1 MADFTPQ
8 YLLFTLI
15 LLGTFSSNH
24 GCNQIARESLLSLP
38 FTTSSPPLN
47 WSSIDCCLW
56 DGISCDLKGQV
67 THIWLPSKGL
77 RGSISSVLGNLS
89 RLSHLNLSNNS
100 LSGPLPTRFFSSWN
114 QLRVLDLS
122 NNHLAGDI
130 SSLFSSN
137 GWPASI
143 QIVDISKNDFNGMI
157 QSLFLRRAWNL
168 TELNVSHNGFTGHI
182 PSSLCINSPSVR
194 LLDFSFNNHSGQIP
208 TGLGRCSKLEVFRA
222 GFNYYLSGQLPHDIY
237 NATEL
242 TEISLP
248 SSNLSGP
255 INSDI
260 VNLTKLTILELYYNQ
275 FSGKLPLNIGKL
287 SKLKRLLLHMNSLTG
302 SLPQSL
308 TNCTNLIEL
317 NLRCNLFCGYISNLN
332 FSSLQQLTILDLG
345 GNEFT
350 GKLPVSLYSC
360 KSLKAIRL
368 AGNRL
373 EGQIMPDVLQL
384 KLLQYLS
391 LGDNKLTDLTEAI
404 KVLSGCKSLN
414 IVILPVN
421 FQHEAMPSD
430 DSMVGSFGF
439 ENLRVLG
446 LGGCQLTGTLP
457 SWLSKLKKL
466 EVLDL
471 SFNRI
476 TGSIPGWLS
485 TLPRL
490 FYLDLSN
497 NLISGEFP
505 KELCDLPA
513 LVLKQTAPPVEQS
526 YSKLPIFVSK
536 NGTISKN
543 CTFNQ
548 YTYLTSMPPA
558 IYIGNNSLSGNVPI
572 EIGHLL
578 QLHVLDLSHNSFS
591 GNIPCQISELTNL
604 ERLDLSANK
613 FSGEIPASLTSL
625 HFLSWLSVANNNL
638 NGMIP
643 SGTQLQSFDPSAYE
657 GNHGLCGKPLPL
669 ECANIVSQNR
679 DKEIQEEKHGLGNL
693 GFHVSLVLG
702 FITGFWSVYGPLFF
716 NKYWRVAYFQFL
728 DGLKYSINA
737 QLARCVARLHGRPE
751 IYL

>member
-15 LLGTFSSNH
+15 LLDTFSVNH
-24 GCNQIARESLLSLP
+24 GCNQIARKSLLSLP

-56 DGISCDLKGQV
+56 DGISCDHKGRV

-100 LSGPLPTRFFSSWN
+100 LSGPLPTGFFSSWN

-122 NNHLAGDI
+122 NNHLAGDT

-168 TELNVSHNGFTGHI
+168 TELNVSHNSFTGHI

-248 SSNLSGP
+248 FSNLSGP

-287 SKLKRLLLHMNSLTG
+287 SKLKRLLLHMNYLTG

-317 NLRCNLFCGYISNLN
+317 NLRCNLFCGYISNFN

-350 GKLPVSLYSC
+350 GILPASLYSC

-368 AGNRL
+368 AQNRL
-373 EGQIMPDVLQL
+373 EGKIMPEVLQL

-391 LGDNKLTDLTEAI
+391 LGDNKLTNLTEAI
-404 KVLSGCKSLN
+404 KVLSGCKSLK

-430 DSMVGSFGF
+430 DSIVGSFGF
-439 ENLRVLG
+439 ENLQVLG

-476 TGSIPGWLS
+476 IGSIPGWLS

-526 YSKLPIFVSK
+526 CSKLPIFVSK

-625 HFLSWLSVANNNL
+625 HFLSWFSVANNNL

-657 GNHGLCGKPLPL
+657 GNRGLCGKPLPH

-679 DKEIQEEKHGLGNL
+679 DKEIQEEKHGLRNL
-693 GFHVSLVLG
+693 GFKVSLVLG
-702 FITGFWSVYGPLFF
+702 FITGFWGVCGPLLF
-716 NKYWRVAYFQFL
+716 NNYWSVAYFQFL
-728 DGLKYSINA
+728 DSLKYSIK
-737 QLARCVARLHGRPE
+737 HS
-751 IYL
+751 

>member
-15 LLGTFSSNH
+15 LLCTFSANH
-24 GCNQIARESLLSLP
+24 GCNQIARKSLLSLP
-38 FTTSSPPLN
+38 STTS
-47 WSSIDCCLW
+47 
-56 DGISCDLKGQV
+56 GQV

-77 RGSISSVLGNLS
+77 KGNISSVLGNLS

-100 LSGPLPTRFFSSWN
+100 LSGPLPTELFSGWN
-114 QLRVLDLS
+114 QLRALDLN

-130 SSLFSSN
+130 SSLFYSN

-157 QSLFLRRAWNL
+157 QTLFLRRAWTL

-194 LLDFSFNNHSGQIP
+194 LLNFSFNKHSGQIP
-208 TGLGRCSKLEVFRA
+208 TELGRCSKLEVFRA

-287 SKLKRLLLHMNSLTG
+287 SKLKRLLLHMNYLTG

-317 NLRCNLFCGYISNLN
+317 NLRLNLFRGYISTLN
-332 FSSLQQLTILDLG
+332 FSSLQQLTMLDLG
-345 GNEFT
+345 RNEFT
-350 GKLPVSLYSC
+350 GKFPASLYSC

-368 AGNRL
+368 THNRL
-373 EGQIMPDVLQL
+373 EGQIMPEVLQL

-391 LGDNKLTDLTEAI
+391 LGDTKLTNLTEAI
-404 KVLSGCKSLN
+404 KVLSGCKSLRM
-414 IVILPVN
+414 VILPLN

-430 DSMVGSFGF
+430 EGIVDSLGF
-439 ENLRVLG
+439 ENLQMLS

-471 SFNRI
+471 SSKRI
-476 TGSIPGWLS
+476 TGSIPGWFS

-490 FYLDLSN
+490 FYLGLSN

-505 KELCDLPA
+505 KELCHLPA

-526 YSKLPIFVSK
+526 ISELPIFVSE
-536 NGTISKN
+536 NGTL
-543 CTFNQ
+543 NQ
-548 YTYLTSMPPA
+548 YNYLTFMPPA
-558 IYIGNNSLSGNVPI
+558 IHVGNNCLGGNVPI

-578 QLHVLDLSHNSFS
+578 QLHVLNLSHNSFS
-591 GNIPCQISELTNL
+591 GNIPYQISELTNL
-604 ERLDLSANK
+604 EKLDLSANK

-625 HFLSWLSVANNNL
+625 HFLSWLSVANNDL

-657 GNHGLCGKPLPL
+657 GNPGLCGKPLPL

-702 FITGFWSVYGPLFF
+702 FITGFWGVCGPLFF

-728 DGLKYSINA
+728 DNLNFSFKS
-737 QLARCVARLHGRPE
+737 RRK
-751 IYL
+751 